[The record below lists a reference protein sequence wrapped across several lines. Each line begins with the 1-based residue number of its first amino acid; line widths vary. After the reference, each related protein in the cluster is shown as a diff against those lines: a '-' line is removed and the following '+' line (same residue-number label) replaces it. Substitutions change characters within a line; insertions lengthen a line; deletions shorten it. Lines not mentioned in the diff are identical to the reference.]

1 MMKVPFS
8 VIIGKSP
15 MKTVCS
21 LISPVWAFMK
31 RAVTKRGREKVM
43 SFSLHSSSE
52 YFGGSNS
59 GSASSSFR
67 EPVKSSIGE
76 MSVRVSAIPSS
87 RNQVNES
94 RCTATRSGSGMTSRS
109 FANEK
114 RRRAA
119 RRAKASLLTKTRR
132 RPSRGEEVKGHP
144 ETPNGQHSDSLRWLA
159 TASSRLHRAHDLRRI
174 RLTLMQVKGGEPP
187 ADDPPPVVFLLELDG
202 GAGGLELGLGLLG
215 VLLGNFFQDGL
226 GGAVDQVLGLLQAQ
240 AGERPDLLD
249 DLDLLVAGGGEDDVE
264 LVLLLDGLGRRAAPT
279 GAGADVGHRGSGG
292 GHAELLLEGLE
303 EIVELED
310 GHVLEN
316 VEELGGAHRC
326 HGAGASCA
334 VRSV

>member
-67 EPVKSSIGE
+67 EPVKSSMGE

-87 RNQVNES
+87 RNHLNES
-94 RCTATRSGSGMTSRS
+94 RCTATKSGSGMTSRS

-114 RRRAA
+114 RCRAA
-119 RRAKASLLTKTRR
+119 RRAKASLLQMREGAPAAGKR
-132 RPSRGEEVKGHP
+132 VKNP
-144 ETPNGQHSDSLRWLA
+144 ETPNGQHSGRYAGSA
-159 TASSRLHRAHDLRRI
+159 TALSRLLRAHDVRRI
-174 RLTLMQVKGGEPP
+174 RRTLPQVKGGGSPRRRP
-187 ADDPPPVVFLLELDG
+187 TTGCGFLLQLDG
-202 GAGGLELGLGLLG
+202 GAGRLELGLRLLG
-215 VLLGNFFQDGL
+215 VFLGNLFQDGL
-226 GGAVDQVLGLLQAQ
+226 GGAVDEVLGFLQAQ
-240 AGERPDLLD
+240 AGEAPDL
-249 DLDLLVAGGGEDDVE
+249 
-264 LVLLLDGLGRRAAPT
+264 
-279 GAGADVGHRGSGG
+279 
-292 GHAELLLEGLE
+292 
-303 EIVELED
+303 
-310 GHVLEN
+310 
-316 VEELGGAHRC
+316 
-326 HGAGASCA
+326 
-334 VRSV
+334 